1 MPAAKPKRKSGWLWN
16 QPLPKFDWDDPED
29 ERGNYVHATRH
40 GVSADEIEEAFS
52 YDLQRSLPSK
62 NPRNR
67 EKRAVLF
74 SRTTDNAPVVVV
86 TAHGNL
92 ATAIQAMEG
101 GAYDYLA
108 KPFKKEDIKLVVKR
122 GLEHRRLLQENAR
135 FREELKSREQW
146 SPLVGSSPAMMSVY
160 KLVARVAMS

>member
-16 QPLPKFDWDDPED
+16 QPLPEFDWDDPED

-67 EKRAVLF
+67 EERAVLF

-86 TAHGNL
+86 YTMRNGQIRPISAHW
-92 ATAIQAMEG
+92 ASASES
-101 GAYDYLA
+101 
-108 KPFKKEDIKLVVKR
+108 KLMRKWER
-122 GLEHRRLLQENAR
+122 
-135 FREELKSREQW
+135 
-146 SPLVGSSPAMMSVY
+146 
-160 KLVARVAMS
+160 